1 MTEPV
6 GQVETTGSAS
16 EATPECSS
24 CGEQT
29 QRVVM
34 GSGIAF
40 SCQNQD
46 CIQLL
51 VYKSGIASGRSA
63 ED

>member
-6 GQVETTGSAS
+6 RQVETTGPAL
-16 EATPECSS
+16 ETVPECSS

-34 GSGIAF
+34 GSGVAF

-46 CIQLL
+46 CTQLL
-51 VYKSGIASGRSA
+51 VYKSGIASGRSV